1 MLESTQVRVEFVA
14 RNAPGSDPAGDRLKF
29 AVTDQSANVVLG
41 AAELDGNLA
50 DRQGCGPLHARSM
63 ACRSSTEFRTPPNRL
78 RMTIRQAARRGIRH
92 RVLAAPV
99 VRLTW
104 R

>member
-1 MLESTQVRVEFVA
+1 
-14 RNAPGSDPAGDRLKF
+14 
-29 AVTDQSANVVLG
+29 
-41 AAELDGNLA
+41 
-50 DRQGCGPLHARSM
+50 M